1 MEKLFSLI
9 RQAFFIFDKWE
20 QSLQSIEHD
29 CLYDISKEFSNM
41 RFRRVYSF
49 VLVVLLMCNC
59 INFQMD
65 FVEAQSQL
73 AVEQKVDVRVKT
85 TKHII
90 VCVDGVGYSTILKMR
105 EEGRFKMFQE
115 PSRMVS
121 PFPTLT
127 NLSLSSIMNPVG
139 ANETSGYEDNY
150 FDWNSNKLKGGLF
163 DRFNESS
170 FIKGTFR
177 ELFDYHPSAIKSGL
191 GYALPPFSTYIESLS
206 DVFRLKQKIKSSNE
220 SVFFAYTGAT
230 DSLAHLGGE
239 KMVRGFLRYLDD
251 ALTDIVRD
259 SKEQTRVTL
268 FSDHGNHYRKYK
280 RAGLKETLKRGG
292 FKIENKI
299 NDDRSIVMPQFGL
312 IGCALLFSREKN
324 EEEIAARVSKI
335 EGVDF
340 AAYEDDSIVHLL
352 SNNGTATIE
361 KKGEKF
367 RYKSAGD
374 PLDLLSVQ
382 RELNKQRKTDED
394 GFALDEEWFSFSCGN
409 EKPDSVRRVY
419 DGVTSLVKNRATVI
433 VNFEDGYYTGSKV
446 LDVFAFLQATHGNLG
461 KEQSLGFVMS
471 TENDLPDYIRAEN
484 LWSAIGSPVL
494 KKSAIT
500 LQ

>member
-1 MEKLFSLI
+1 MK
-9 RQAFFIFDKWE
+9 
-20 QSLQSIEHD
+20 
-29 CLYDISKEFSNM
+29 
-41 RFRRVYSF
+41 FRRSYSF

-59 INFQMD
+59 INFQMN
-65 FVEAQSQL
+65 FVRAQSQQ
-73 AVEQKVDVRVKT
+73 AVERKENIEVQT

-115 PSRMVS
+115 PSRMIS

-139 ANETSGYEDNY
+139 AIETAGYEDNY
-150 FDWNSNKLKGGLF
+150 FDWDSNKLKGGLI

-191 GYALPPFSTYIESLS
+191 GYALPPFSTYLESIS
-206 DVFRLKQKIKSSNE
+206 DVLRLKQKINSSRE
-220 SVFFAYTGAT
+220 PVFFAYTGAT

-251 ALTDIVRD
+251 ALTDIVKD
-259 SKEQTRVTL
+259 SKGQTQVTL

-280 RAGLKETLKRGG
+280 RAGLKETLRRGG

-324 EEEIAARVSKI
+324 EEEIAARVSKL

-340 AAYEDDSIVHLL
+340 AAYEDNGIVYLI

-361 KKGEKF
+361 KQGQKF

-394 GFALDEEWFSFSCGN
+394 GFASDEDWFSFSSNN
-409 EKPDSVRRVY
+409 EKPDAIRRVY

-433 VNFEDGYYTGSKV
+433 VNFEDGYYSGSKV
-446 LDVFAFLQATHGNLG
+446 LDIFAFLQATHGNLG
-461 KEQSLGFVMS
+461 KEQSLGFVMN
-471 TENDLPDYIRAEN
+471 TEKDLPDFIRAEN
-484 LWSAIGSPVL
+484 LWNAIGSPAL
-494 KKSAIT
+494 KKSAVV
-500 LQ
+500 LK